1 MRTYSVRGIGIAASI
16 AVAVTILLDAV
27 LSVWPIAGRT
37 LAERAKANE
46 DPDLLNQAAIAEGVL
61 ALPLLLASVA
71 AMVLVIVWF
80 YRARKN
86 VDAFPDARP
95 GMRAGWAIGGWFI
108 PFANLVIPCRVMAH
122 TARSSLSRPR
132 TPALVGIWWA
142 AWLVYS
148 VAGYAVV
155 ALDNVRYDALPT
167 ALAGPAD
174 YQRYVDYYG
183 GALVPNLLAL
193 LPGIVAAVALIV
205 LVRRISNA
213 QARRLAAGGQG
224 APVMPGMSLPS
235 QVAPDPRDGTIRA

>member
-1 MRTYSVRGIGIAASI
+1 MRTYSVRGIGIAASV

-27 LSVWPIAGRT
+27 VSLWPVAGRI
-37 LAERAKANE
+37 LAERAKSAD
-46 DPDLLNQAAIAEGVL
+46 DPNLLNVATTAEGILSLIWLAIYAIAG
-61 ALPLLLASVA
+61 
-71 AMVLVIVWF
+71 VLVIVWF

-86 VDAFPDARP
+86 VDALPDAQP

-155 ALDNVRYDALPT
+155 ALDNVRYDALPA